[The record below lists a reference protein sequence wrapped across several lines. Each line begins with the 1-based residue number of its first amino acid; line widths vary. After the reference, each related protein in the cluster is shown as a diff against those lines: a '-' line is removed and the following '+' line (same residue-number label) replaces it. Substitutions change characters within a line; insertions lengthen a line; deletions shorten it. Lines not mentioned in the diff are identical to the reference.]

1 MLLVL
6 LPHNPA
12 LLAHI
17 SPAHSDTATQ
27 EERELLSALLY
38 NTRDIIPQQ
47 EPLPPCVAH
56 VEGVIWERA
65 GAGLGGIYYD
75 SSRGKL
81 HLYNPAR
88 GRDGINLFLLDLS

>member
-27 EERELLSALLY
+27 EDRELLLK
-38 NTRDIIPQQ
+38 NID
-47 EPLPPCVAH
+47 
-56 VEGVIWERA
+56 
-65 GAGLGGIYYD
+65 
-75 SSRGKL
+75 
-81 HLYNPAR
+81 
-88 GRDGINLFLLDLS
+88 LDLNIFVCLSNYHKKSSSERLEDILKKNRKSCQYCAFKTVENK